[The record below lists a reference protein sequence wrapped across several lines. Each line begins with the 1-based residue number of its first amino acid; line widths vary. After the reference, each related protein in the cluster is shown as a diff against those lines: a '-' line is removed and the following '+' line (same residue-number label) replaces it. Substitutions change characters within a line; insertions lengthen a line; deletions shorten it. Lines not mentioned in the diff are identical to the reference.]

1 MINSHQHIDNSKNQN
16 VGRAVIHQYKSPYKL
31 ESSVNTT
38 TDTTL
43 NTLTHCQKCNNR
55 FNQPITLTCGFTL
68 CHSCLPPPTSQCL
81 SFSCLRTHSNENL
94 KPTILLEN
102 ILSQSSALKDLLDCS
117 ICLSTLVEP
126 ITTQCGHTFCKDC
139 LIRTMTNLNT
149 RSCPFCRTKLN
160 RIGKVN
166 QIISGWIDYMNH
178 NTIKEQI
185 HQQHIPIIQVT
196 SAIAFP
202 TQHCLIHITNDKLN
216 LLDYMISHPNQKHY
230 AICIFSKS
238 SCNEFF
244 DYGMMLQIRGIES
257 SPDLRHSVIQAS
269 GLFRLRINQL
279 TVDSDGCYT
288 GDVTRLDDQQKNI
301 ELIQLVVEEPP
312 PVVVIHQNKKLSSNH
327 VITTQSTP
335 ATPNIIRKVI
345 RPRPCSMR
353 LSSSVP
359 NSSPYS
365 VQGSFPGSANR
376 KAWANGMN
384 YTKPPSPPPPPVPSS
399 SASSPPPPPLS
410 PTTNSILSR
419 LNLNLSNESLF
430 HTELHSFLTQ
440 YLSNMDYPV
449 WSMQYE
455 WYLQQPNGL
464 DSVIW
469 WSANIL
475 PLTYNEK
482 IMLLGMNSLRERL
495 ITLIVWAENSR
506 SC

>member
-1 MINSHQHIDNSKNQN
+1 M
-16 VGRAVIHQYKSPYKL
+16 IHQYKSPYQL
-31 ESSVNTT
+31 ESSLNTT
-38 TDTTL
+38 TDHNKNTL
-43 NTLTHCQKCNNR
+43 NTLTHCQKCNHR

-68 CHSCLPPPTSQCL
+68 CHSCLPPATSQCL

-102 ILSQSSALKDLLDCS
+102 ILSQSSPLKDLLDCS

-149 RSCPFCRTKLN
+149 RSCPFCRTKLD

-178 NTIKEQI
+178 DTIKEQI

-202 TQHCLIHITNDKLN
+202 TQHCLIHVTHDKLN
-216 LLDYMISHPNQKHY
+216 LLDDMISQPNQKHY

-238 SCNEFF
+238 SHEFF
-244 DYGMMLQIRGIES
+244 DYGIMLQIRGIES

-288 GDVTRLDDQQKNI
+288 GDVTRLDDQQKHHEFI
-301 ELIQLVVEEPP
+301 LEEP
-312 PVVVIHQNKKLSSNH
+312 VTNKLMQQNKKLASNQ
-327 VITTQSTP
+327 VMTTQSTP
-335 ATPNIIRKVI
+335 PTVTTNLIRKVV

-365 VQGSFPGSANR
+365 VLGSCPGSVNR

-384 YTKPPSPPPPPVPSS
+384 YTKPS
-399 SASSPPPPPLS
+399 SSPPLPPSPSPPLS
-410 PTTNSILSR
+410 PTTSSILSR
-419 LNLNLSNESLF
+419 LNLNVSNESLF
-430 HTELHSFLTQ
+430 HTELHSFFTQ
-440 YLSNMDYPV
+440 YLSNLDYPV

-482 IMLLGMNSLRERL
+482 IMLLGMDSLRERL
-495 ITLIVWAENSR
+495 ITLIVWAENAR